1 MKKHPSAILFLLAF
15 ATVFAT
21 GASAETFKGYGK
33 AVDSDVSRA
42 CDKAVDQARQN
53 AATKSRELTDQV
65 TTSTIQESPEQS
77 LEVVT
82 EKVTRFLL
90 AHTQMVGDADI
101 TPSLSDDKTYVECEA
116 TADFEVD
123 AASIRMLAAAEAAR
137 TKKATMT
144 DSLIT
149 QYESELAFNQK
160 NYLDKQSKLA
170 SEIIAPRRG
179 SVQVACPAG
188 DLMLCQS
195 EVRAELALRERR
207 RLAAAISVE
216 ERWLEVSVV
225 PQDGRQSQKAINNTQ
240 QNMTWEGTYAV
251 AASLSDPFVT
261 RNAELNEKVR
271 NAKMA
276 YVPAPEKIRTVTRF
290 EEAASRVSLVTL
302 LVWEC
307 ADCDENE
314 FEPLQPTDANIG
326 SRGMVFRAIYDD
338 WIGVSSGWFREG
350 IVYCSRTD
358 IAYPG
363 APETCSDGS
372 STSGDMIG
380 LGPYLAWGALSF
392 EAMRMTHAGDMQVFG
407 LNITEPYW
415 RYNVSLNVG
424 SESAGVMAALGYTRR
439 DMPDLPGGLVTWNET
454 SDLSLNIGYR
464 F

>member
-1 MKKHPSAILFLLAF
+1 MKTSAILMMSAVLVACPAL
-15 ATVFAT
+15 
-21 GASAETFKGYGK
+21 ASAVQIVGEGQGVDTDLTSACNK
-33 AVDSDVSRA
+33 AVEAARDDVASKAEGYVHRVESVEINSKGDTTESAFSQSWKKLVLASTQLVKVLEKTPELSEDQKYITCRA
-42 CDKAVDQARQN
+42 R
-53 AATKSRELTDQV
+53 AA
-65 TTSTIQESPEQS
+65 
-77 LEVVT
+77 
-82 EKVTRFLL
+82 
-90 AHTQMVGDADI
+90 
-101 TPSLSDDKTYVECEA
+101 
-116 TADFEVD
+116 FEVD
-123 AASIRMLAAAEAAR
+123 TDAARSAAEAHAA
-137 TKKATMT
+137 TEKKETATAL
-144 DSLIT
+144 LIA

-160 NYLDKQSKLA
+160 SYRDKQAALSSQLL
-170 SEIIAPRRG
+170 APRRG

-225 PQDGRQSQKAINNTQ
+225 PQDGRQSQKAINNSQ

-326 SRGMVFRAIYDD
+326 GRGLVFRAIYDD
-338 WIGVSSGWFREG
+338 WIGISSGWFREG

-392 EAMRMTHAGDMQVFG
+392 EAMRMTHASDIQVFG

-415 RYNVSLNVG
+415 RYNVSLNFG
-424 SESAGVMAALGYTRR
+424 SESAGLMAGLGYSRR
-439 DMPDLPGGLVTWNET
+439 VMPDLPGDLVTWNET